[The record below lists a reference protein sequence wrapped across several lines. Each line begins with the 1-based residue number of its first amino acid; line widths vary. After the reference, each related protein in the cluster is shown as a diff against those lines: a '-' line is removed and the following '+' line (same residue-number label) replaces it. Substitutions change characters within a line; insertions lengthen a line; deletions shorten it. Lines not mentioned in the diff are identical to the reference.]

1 MLKRELDKNIE
12 TRISFTIV
20 IPTILKQKTKTMDRN
35 KMTKN
40 AEKIMEVMKAGYR
53 YSLAKLQEITAFGT
67 TELCM
72 AVLVLIREKRIEQYQ
87 CDGVICYS
95 LCKA

>member
-1 MLKRELDKNIE
+1 
-12 TRISFTIV
+12 
-20 IPTILKQKTKTMDRN
+20 MDRN

-53 YSLAKLQEITAFGT
+53 YTLSRLQEITAFGS

-72 AVLVLIREKRIEQYQ
+72 AILLLIRDKRVKQFQCEEGVCYVLV
-87 CDGVICYS
+87 
-95 LCKA
+95 KA